1 MSTTFQRLHA
11 CRAFAS
17 RIMYRITRAPGQ
29 HSGVF
34 LAAAVLLVFP
44 AFSAAQ
50 VPPSADSMTV
60 SGRPAQNYGTSGI
73 LAVQSG
79 VTSLI
84 QFNLSAV
91 PANVSLQ
98 KASLRLYVDA
108 VESPGVFD
116 VFPVTAGWTENQV
129 NFQNAPALG
138 ASATGGH
145 PVSVVRSSQNN
156 FVLVDITALVQ
167 EWINGETPN
176 NGIALALSGTAG
188 SFSFDSKESLLTSH
202 EPELE
207 LVLNTTPGPQG
218 PQGIQGIQGPAGTQ
232 GVQGP
237 AGPQGPAGATG
248 PQGPAGQGLP
258 GPQGPQGVPGL
269 SGVQQIL
276 GVSFVPN
283 GFEQALV
290 TATCPANQVVI
301 GGGCDSL
308 FGLPQAGG
316 YIPPGINKSTPSGNS
331 YVCLFNGGGGIN
343 MPVAAVAVCANAQ

>member
-1 MSTTFQRLHA
+1 MSTTFQRLLSYQASASSIMHQISRA
-11 CRAFAS
+11 CGR
-17 RIMYRITRAPGQ
+17 RY
-29 HSGVF
+29 GVF
-34 LAAAVLLVFP
+34 FAAAVLLAFP
-44 AFSAAQ
+44 ALSVAQ

-60 SGRPAQNYGTSGI
+60 SWHPAQNFGASGI
-73 LAVQSG
+73 LAVQNG
-79 VTSLI
+79 ITSLI
-84 QFNLSAV
+84 QFNLSGV

-108 VESPGVFD
+108 VETPGAFD
-116 VFPVTAGWTENQV
+116 VFPVTAAWSENLV
-129 NFQNAPALG
+129 SFQNAPALG

-145 PVSVVRSSQNN
+145 PVPVARTSQNN

-176 NGIALALSGTAG
+176 DGIALALSGTTG
-188 SFSFDSKESLLTSH
+188 SFSFDSKESVLTSH

-218 PQGIQGIQGPAGTQ
+218 PQGIQGIAGPAGAQ
-232 GVQGP
+232 GIQ
-237 AGPQGPAGATG
+237 GPQGPAGATG
-248 PQGPAGQGLP
+248 PQGPAGLP

-290 TATCPANQVVI
+290 VATCPANQVVV

-308 FGLPQAGG
+308 YGLPQAGG

-343 MPVAAVAVCANAQ
+343 MPVAATAICANAQ

>member
-1 MSTTFQRLHA
+1 M
-11 CRAFAS
+11 
-17 RIMYRITRAPGQ
+17 I
-29 HSGVF
+29 
-34 LAAAVLLVFP
+34 
-44 AFSAAQ
+44 
-50 VPPSADSMTV
+50 V
-60 SGRPAQNYGTSGI
+60 SGHPAQNFGASSI
-73 LAVQSG
+73 LAVQNG

-84 QFNLSAV
+84 QFNLSGV

-98 KASLRLYVDA
+98 KASVRLYVDA
-108 VESPGVFD
+108 VETPGAFD
-116 VFPVTAGWTENQV
+116 AFPVTAPWAENQV
-129 NFQNAPALG
+129 NFLNAPALG
-138 ASATGGH
+138 ASATGGK
-145 PVSVVRSSQNN
+145 PVSVVRTSQNN
-156 FVLVDITALVQ
+156 FVLVDITALAQ
-167 EWINGETPN
+167 EWLNGETPN
-176 NGIALALSGTAG
+176 NGIALALSGSAG

-218 PQGIQGIQGPAGTQ
+218 PQGIQGIPGPGGAQGSPGL
-232 GVQGP
+232 
-237 AGPQGPAGATG
+237 QGPAGATG
-248 PQGPAGQGLP
+248 PQGPAGTVGPQGAPGPQGPAGLP

-290 TATCPANQVVI
+290 VATCPANQVVV

-308 FGLPQAGG
+308 YGLPQAGG

-343 MPVAAVAVCANAQ
+343 MPVAATAICANAQ